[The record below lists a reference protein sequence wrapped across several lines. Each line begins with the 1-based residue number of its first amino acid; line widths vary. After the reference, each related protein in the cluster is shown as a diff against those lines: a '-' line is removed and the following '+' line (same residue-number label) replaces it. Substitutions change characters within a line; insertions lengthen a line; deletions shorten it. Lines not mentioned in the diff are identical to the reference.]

1 VRGGVL
7 QGGKGRRGF
16 TLLEVLLALT
26 LLAMAGAIVYSFLGT
41 AFVSWT
47 SGFAAGR
54 RSQVARI
61 AVDRLSQ
68 QLKSA
73 VPARVLK
80 AGKPVAAFAA
90 ADESLRFVT
99 LLPTGVR
106 SLSQVSYSIEEGGAG
121 PRLVYREYPWPD
133 KKFFEGREPRKEE
146 ILPEIIGM
154 KVVLLARDEG
164 QDEGEEAA
172 EWNPDGSDFPGEVT
186 VTLVSAGEGGGQG
199 KAFTVTIPLLSLAV
213 R

>member
-1 VRGGVL
+1 MRDGVL
-7 QGGKGRRGF
+7 RGGKGRRGF

-54 RSQVARI
+54 RNHVARI
-61 AVDRLSQ
+61 AVDRLSR
-68 QLKSA
+68 QLKSV
-73 VPARVLK
+73 VPAKLLK
-80 AGKPVAAFAA
+80 TGKPVAAFAA
-90 ADESLRFVT
+90 DEESLRFVT

-106 SLSQVSYSIEEGGAG
+106 SLSQVSYSIEEGEGG
-121 PRLVYREYPWPD
+121 PHLAYREYPWPD

-146 ILPEIIGM
+146 ILPEVTGM
-154 KVVLLARDEG
+154 KVVLFARVEERG
-164 QDEGEEAA
+164 EGEEAA
-172 EWNPDGSDFPGEVT
+172 EWDPEGGEFPAEVA
-186 VTLVSAGEGGGQG
+186 VTLVAAGEEDGQG
-199 KAFTVTIPLLSLAV
+199 TAFTVTVPLLSLPV

>member
-1 VRGGVL
+1 MRADVL
-7 QGGKGRRGF
+7 QGGKGRHGF

-26 LLAMAGAIVYSFLGT
+26 LLSLAGAIVYGFLGT

-54 RSQVARI
+54 RNHVARI
-61 AVDRLSQ
+61 TVDRLSR

-73 VPARVLK
+73 VPAKVLK
-80 AGKPVAAFAA
+80 TGRPVAAFAA
-90 ADESLRFVT
+90 DEESLRFVT

-106 SLSQVSYSIEEGGAG
+106 SLSQVSYSIEEGEGG
-121 PRLVYREYPWPD
+121 PHLVYREYPWPD
-133 KKFFEGREPRKEE
+133 KKFFEGGEPRKEE
-146 ILPEIIGM
+146 ILPEIVGM

-164 QDEGEEAA
+164 LDEGGEAA
-172 EWNPDGSDFPGEVT
+172 EWDPDGSELPGVVT
-186 VTLVSAGEGGGQG
+186 VTLVAAGEGGGQG
-199 KAFTVTIPLLSLAV
+199 TVFTATIPLLALPV